1 MTDLSQVTADRMQQ
15 APGGSL
21 RAADTSPNG
30 FAGEVGLLLIR
41 NIREAM
47 RSPVIAFVFPVLF
60 PLFAETLV
68 ASAYSRVSSLES
80 FPVHPYTAYMAP
92 GMMLLA
98 GMMGS
103 GYSATAL
110 VLDVQTG
117 FLHRMR
123 LLNVR
128 PSAILLSRILFDAL
142 RVLPAAVVV
151 LLVGLV
157 LGARIESG
165 PLSVPPLLLMCSVW
179 SVAYGGLFYIVALT
193 TWNPQAPL
201 AMSPLFI
208 LLMFTSTAAMPAPL
222 LPDWLE
228 SLSGYNPF
236 TYVTEGAR
244 ALMTGPVDGG
254 ALLGMAAVL
263 LGGVVLTQLFVIPL
277 FRRAVER

>member
-1 MTDLSQVTADRMQQ
+1 MTDTDVAPDTAAWRTPHGTSQSVSQNH
-15 APGGSL
+15 L
-21 RAADTSPNG
+21 
-30 FAGEVGLLLIR
+30 AGEVWMLLRR
-41 NIREAM
+41 NIREAL
-47 RSPVIAFVFPVLF
+47 RSPVIAFIFPVLF

-68 ASAYSRVSSLES
+68 ASSYARVSSLES
-80 FPVHPYTAYMAP
+80 FPIQPYTAYMAP

-117 FLHRMR
+117 FLQRLR

-128 PSAILLSRILFDAL
+128 PSAILLSRIIFDAL

-151 LLVGLV
+151 LLVGLA
-157 LGARIESG
+157 LGARLESG
-165 PLSVPPLLLMCSVW
+165 PASVVGLLVMCSAW

-208 LLMFTSTAAMPAPL
+208 LLMFTSTAAMPTSLQPG
-222 LPDWLE
+222 WLA
-228 SLSGYNPF
+228 SLAHYNPF

-244 ALMTGPVDGG
+244 ALMTGPVTAH
-254 ALLGMAAVL
+254 ALLPAAAVL
-263 LGGVVLTQLFVIPL
+263 VVGIALTQGFVIPL

>member
-1 MTDLSQVTADRMQQ
+1 MIDIEAPRGTGRSNAATVRM
-15 APGGSL
+15 
-21 RAADTSPNG
+21 
-30 FAGEVGLLLIR
+30 LLHR

-47 RSPVIAFVFPVLF
+47 RSPVIAFLFPVLF

-68 ASAYSRVSSLES
+68 ASAYARVSSLQS

-117 FLHRMR
+117 FLQRMR
-123 LLNVR
+123 LLDVR
-128 PSAILLSRILFDAL
+128 PSAILLSRVLFDAL

-151 LLVGLV
+151 LLVGLS
-157 LGARIESG
+157 LGARLESG
-165 PLSVPPLLLMCSVW
+165 FASVVGLLVMCSMW
-179 SVAYGGLFYIVALT
+179 SVAYGGLFYIVALS

-208 LLMFTSTAAMPAPL
+208 LLMFTSTAAMPTSL
-222 LPDWLE
+222 QPDWLAT
-228 SLSGYNPF
+228 LARYNPF
-236 TYVTEGAR
+236 THVTEGAR
-244 ALMTGPVDGG
+244 ALMTGPLDSGT
-254 ALLGMAAVL
+254 LLLA
-263 LGGVVLTQLFVIPL
+263 GVVLVVGIVVTQAFVIPM

>member
-1 MTDLSQVTADRMQQ
+1 VTISSSAPVIDIEAPRGTGRSTVATVRM
-15 APGGSL
+15 
-21 RAADTSPNG
+21 
-30 FAGEVGLLLIR
+30 LLHR

-47 RSPVIAFVFPVLF
+47 RSPVIAFLFPVLF

-68 ASAYSRVSSLES
+68 ASAYARVSSLQS

-117 FLHRMR
+117 FLQRMR
-123 LLNVR
+123 LLDVR
-128 PSAILLSRILFDAL
+128 PSAILLSRVLFDAL

-151 LLVGLV
+151 LLVGLS
-157 LGARIESG
+157 LGARLESG
-165 PLSVPPLLLMCSVW
+165 FASVVGLLVMCSMW
-179 SVAYGGLFYIVALT
+179 SVAYGGLFYIVALS

-208 LLMFTSTAAMPAPL
+208 LLMFTSTAAMPTSL
-222 LPDWLE
+222 QPDWLAT
-228 SLSGYNPF
+228 LARYNPF
-236 TYVTEGAR
+236 THVTEGAR
-244 ALMTGPVDGG
+244 ALMTGPMDSGT
-254 ALLGMAAVL
+254 LLLA
-263 LGGVVLTQLFVIPL
+263 GVVLVVGIVVTQAFVIPM